1 MSPLWRDQIR
11 IAIAPQQVTL
21 LRLARGWTPRVREK
35 HVIACDA
42 SKPGEPLWHN
52 ALATLASALPAFT
65 GKKSEVIVILSNHF
79 VRYGLIPHSDQIS
92 SKQEDAA
99 LVRHHFTHIYGNAAD
114 LWALRLSD
122 DGRSVIRVAS
132 AIDQGLVDALQN
144 IFQSGKLTLTSVQ
157 PYLMAAYNQWRHR
170 FADAALFALIEQG
183 RLCLA
188 TFQQRQWHSIK
199 TVKIGD
205 DWYSELASLL
215 DREKLLSGID
225 AATANRI
232 PVFIIV
238 PDQVELNQA
247 QQQEHSIQ
255 LLRPKLG
262 AGTTDATHASNFMAM
277 AGS

>member
-21 LRLARGWTPRVREK
+21 LRLARGWTPRIAEK
-35 HVIACDA
+35 RVIACDA
-42 SKPGEPLWHN
+42 GAPGEPLWRN
-52 ALATLASALPAFT
+52 ALDTLASVLPEFARN
-65 GKKSEVIVILSNHF
+65 KSEIIVIISNHF
-79 VRYGLIPHSDQIS
+79 VRYGLIPYSDQLS

-114 LWALRLSD
+114 QWALRLSD

-132 AIDQGLVDALQN
+132 AIDQGLLDTLNTV
-144 IFQSGKLTLTSVQ
+144 FQPGKLNLSSVQ

-188 TFQQRQWHSIK
+188 TFQQHQWHSIR
-199 TVKIGD
+199 TVKISD
-205 DWYSELASLL
+205 DWYGELASLL
-215 DREKLLSGID
+215 NREKLLSGID

-232 PVFIIV
+232 PVFIIA

-247 QQQEHSIQ
+247 QQQEHAIQ
-255 LLRPKLG
+255 LLQPKLG
-262 AGTTDATHASNFMAM
+262 AGTTDASYFMAM
-277 AGS
+277 AG